1 METAWWLSIWWLC
14 NWQSA
19 SVAVRRES
27 PGETVNLQ
35 VLDLAQGQHLFIE
48 IGEDLFVKVAGDMEL
63 EGIIKNL
70 FYIKN

>member
-1 METAWWLSIWWLC
+1 M
-14 NWQSA
+14 
-19 SVAVRRES
+19 AVRRES